1 VAVVLGRREEA
12 LDAAIRVLGSEGS
25 RGLTH
30 RRVDREAG
38 WPAGSTSNYFRSRD
52 ALITGIVARM
62 EELDYQDWAQQTRRD
77 PVHSLPELL
86 EVLTQLVV
94 LAATVGRVRT
104 QARYALF
111 VEAAVAGGQSPI
123 VQSIRRSRSNLVA
136 WGTSIFSGLDQ
147 PVPDGAAELLVD
159 YLDGVILHQLTGTV
173 GPVDPDAV
181 RSGVARF
188 LSLLTAAR

>member
-1 VAVVLGRREEA
+1 VTVVPGRREEA

-38 WPAGSTSNYFRSRD
+38 LPGGSTSNYFRSRD

-62 EELDYQDWAQQTRRD
+62 EELDYQDWAQQTQRD
-77 PVHSLPELL
+77 PVSSVPELT
-86 EVLTQLVV
+86 EVLTQLV
-94 LAATVGRVRT
+94 LIACTVGRVRT

-123 VQSIRRSRSNLVA
+123 VQSIRRSRSRLVD
-136 WGTSIFSGLDQ
+136 WGTAIISGLHR
-147 PVPDGAAELLVD
+147 PVPEGAAEMLVD

-173 GPVDPDAV
+173 GPIEPDAV
-181 RSGVARF
+181 RSGLARF
-188 LSLLTAAR
+188 LRLLTSAG